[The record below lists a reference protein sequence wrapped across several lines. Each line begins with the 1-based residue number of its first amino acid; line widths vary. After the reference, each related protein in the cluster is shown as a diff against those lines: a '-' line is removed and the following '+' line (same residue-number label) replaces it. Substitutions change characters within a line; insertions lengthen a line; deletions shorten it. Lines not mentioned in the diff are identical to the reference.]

1 MRSGLSIPLADDDRG
16 LRSFARRQASRA
28 AGMALLAGVAF
39 ALAALGTWNVDDPS
53 FSHAT
58 DNLVTNAMGY
68 PGAVVS
74 DLAMQFFGLSS
85 VAALVPAV
93 IWGFLLAS
101 GRGVDRM
108 GKRAA
113 AWFGAA
119 LLFAAIAGCLTPP
132 LTWPLPTGLGG
143 VFGDMVLKLPALLIG
158 SYPKGFLRHA
168 GVDRAGACRAGAVR
182 LWLRPHHAQQGPR
195 RRPRQARGTGR
206 RRSLRRRGR
215 RRRRARARRDR
226 SLVAVVQIVPAPLDR
241 PLPRQPAGAL
251 RSRRRLRARS
261 QHSDE
266 RDRAAAGKAAAG
278 NSPAR
283 REPGFAAE
291 LEPAFEDDG
300 YDLDISSE
308 MLGGERRHSRP
319 RCRISARPP
328 APASPVPRRARSPA
342 RACSARRRPR

>member
-16 LRSFARRQASRA
+16 GLRSFARRQASRVT
-28 AGMALLAGVAF
+28 GMALLAGVAF
-39 ALAALGTWNVDDPS
+39 TLAALGTWNVDDPS

-93 IWGFLLAS
+93 IWGFLLAG

-108 GKRAA
+108 AKRAA

-143 VFGDMVLKLPALLIG
+143 VFGDMVLKLPALLVG
-158 SYPKGFLRHA
+158 TYPKGLFALLVTIVLAPASLVLFAYGSGLVMRSKSLAAAPAKRAAPVDDEAFDDEDDDEGVLALGAIVHWWLSFTSLLRRSIA
-168 GVDRAGACRAGAVR
+168 RYRD
-182 LWLRPHHAQQGPR
+182 
-195 RRPRQARGTGR
+195 RRPAHFDRDDDFAFDADSEERIVR
-206 RRSLRRRGR
+206 PAAKRS
-215 RRRRARARRDR
+215 
-226 SLVAVVQIVPAPLDR
+226 
-241 PLPRQPAGAL
+241 AG
-251 RSRRRLRARS
+251 SP
-261 QHSDE
+261 
-266 RDRAAAGKAAAG
+266 
-278 NSPAR
+278 PAR
-283 REPGFAAE
+283 REPAFAAE
-291 LEPAFEDDG
+291 RSR
-300 YDLDISSE
+300 ISKTTATTSTS
-308 MLGGERRHSRP
+308 LPRCSARPNRRK
-319 RCRISARPP
+319 CRISVPRP
-328 APASPVPRRARSPA
+328 APASPARRRVRSPA